1 MQKKEDA
8 TFTSVPYGER
18 LKMYN
23 EQKKRAIEKAM
34 NSEKIRYKSSSD
46 PEKFKAFLEKR
57 LELWDSLKSNVIENG
72 RLKKGFTNRYYEKMY
87 DKTKEIIQ
95 NLPC

>member
-1 MQKKEDA
+1 MQKKEEA
-8 TFTSVPYGER
+8 TFTSAPYSER
-18 LKMYN
+18 LKIYN
-23 EQKKRAIEKAM
+23 EQKKSALEKAM
-34 NSEKIRYKSSSD
+34 NGEKVRYKSSSD

-72 RLKKGFTNRYYEKMY
+72 RLKKGFTNRYFEKMY

>member
-1 MQKKEDA
+1 MNNKKEDTGPRLSYA
-8 TFTSVPYGER
+8 ELEKFRTESRKAAAMKGLQGE
-18 LKMYN
+18 KV
-23 EQKKRAIEKAM
+23 
-34 NSEKIRYKSSSD
+34 RYKSSSD

-72 RLKKGFTNRYYEKMY
+72 RVKKGFTNRYYEKMY

-95 NLPC
+95 NLPY

>member
-1 MQKKEDA
+1 MNNKKGDTGPRLSYAEFEKFRTESRKA
-8 TFTSVPYGER
+8 AVMKALQGE
-18 LKMYN
+18 KV
-23 EQKKRAIEKAM
+23 
-34 NSEKIRYKSSSD
+34 RYKSSSD

-72 RLKKGFTNRYYEKMY
+72 RVKKGFTNRYYEKMY

-95 NLPC
+95 NLPG

>member
-1 MQKKEDA
+1 MRMLVTVPEEMVGAVMGAKGVKVIVVDDA
-8 TFTSVPYGER
+8 GTAA
-18 LKMYN
+18 
-23 EQKKRAIEKAM
+23 RAPA
-34 NSEKIRYKSSSD
+34 D

-72 RLKKGFTNRYYEKMY
+72 RLKKGFTNRYHEKMY
-87 DKTKEIIQ
+87 EKTKEIIQ

>member
-1 MQKKEDA
+1 MNKKKDDSGPRLSYAELEKSRA
-8 TFTSVPYGER
+8 ESRKAAVMKALQGE
-18 LKMYN
+18 KV
-23 EQKKRAIEKAM
+23 
-34 NSEKIRYKSSSD
+34 RYKSSSD

-72 RLKKGFTNRYYEKMY
+72 RLKKGFTNRYHEKMY
-87 DKTKEIIQ
+87 EKTKEIIQ